1 MRSGA
6 VDNLG
11 MFWKH
16 DSNNKVIQKTFFFN
30 FWNNFRLIES
40 CENTIEFSLH
50 PVFPNVNISYNYE
63 YYAGN

>member
-16 DSNNKVIQKTFFFN
+16 DSNNKVIQKTFF
-30 FWNNFRLIES
+30 LIFE
-40 CENTIEFSLH
+40 IILDL
-50 PVFPNVNISYNYE
+50 
-63 YYAGN
+63 